1 MAPRF
6 CSVTRRCEMGVGGP
20 SALAVGWCVH
30 GHHTIYKDAL
40 LGTRSCGVRA
50 CCGPLAAP
58 PLHTEASHL
67 MIFCHHGVLS
77 AFVGLPSL
85 AEEDGFR
92 ERALAAAG
100 GGVVARSC
108 RLPSS
113 SFA

>member
-1 MAPRF
+1 
-6 CSVTRRCEMGVGGP
+6 
-20 SALAVGWCVH
+20 
-30 GHHTIYKDAL
+30 
-40 LGTRSCGVRA
+40 
-50 CCGPLAAP
+50 
-58 PLHTEASHL
+58 